1 MPVSSL
7 RVFVFLFLVFSFIPN
22 EAYISIAGVRFEAYR
37 ILLIFYFIAAV
48 GDMARE
54 KLQFFEKML
63 FCYCLWCSLS
73 FIYIYGSGGIQ
84 SSLIQFL
91 EMYVVYFMG
100 RMYTLKTGWAGCIKF
115 FKIIGVFFVLMIPL
129 ALYESQTGNRI
140 THSVV
145 GAVFGNYAASF
156 AGYSYFR
163 MGVFRS
169 SVIFA
174 HPILYSVI
182 AFSMLLPVFY
192 IFKSRR
198 RNIYLFSYVVAG
210 FTAMTSAGFLMF
222 IIQIGLVILEKISL
236 KIYLFKRIFYFSVFA
251 FLVYLE
257 IFSNRGALKFLIMS
271 ISLDPVT
278 AFTRYIQWDQAWD
291 DIIDNPFFGIGFEE
305 WSRPLW
311 LGYSIDSY
319 WLFSMV
325 NNGLV
330 AILFLAFFWIGMVRN
345 VYNMYKITNDFVY
358 YIFVSVIV
366 SLIFAAFTVDF
377 FDRAQTLTYLYFGI
391 ISGLIAN
398 QKKLNYLEK
407 NDGDRIR

>member
-1 MPVSSL
+1 MK
-7 RVFVFLFLVFSFIPN
+7 VFLFLFLVFSFIPN
-22 EAYISIAGVRFEAYR
+22 EAYLSIGGVRFEAYR
-37 ILLIFYFIAAV
+37 ILLIFYFFAAV
-48 GDMARE
+48 GDLARE
-54 KLQFFEKML
+54 KMQFFEKML

-73 FIYIYGSGGIQ
+73 FMYIYGVGGIQ
-84 SSLIQFL
+84 TSLIQFL
-91 EMYVVYFMG
+91 EMYMVYFMG
-100 RMYTLKTGWAGCIKF
+100 RMYTLRAGWYGLIKF
-115 FKIIGVFFVLMIPL
+115 LKIIGAFFILMIPL
-129 ALYESQTGNRI
+129 AVYESQTGNRI

-145 GAVFGNYAASF
+145 GAIFGNYAASF
-156 AGYSYFR
+156 AGYNYFR

-182 AFSMLLPVFY
+182 AFSMLLPVLY
-192 IFKSRR
+192 VFKGGR

-210 FTAMTSAGFLMF
+210 FTAMTSAGFLMLIVQLGF
-222 IIQIGLVILEKISL
+222 VVLEKISL
-236 KIYLFKRIFYFSVFA
+236 KISLFKRIFYFLVFA

-257 IFSNRGALKFLIMS
+257 VFSNRGALKFLIMS

-305 WSRPLW
+305 WSRPSW

-319 WLFSMV
+319 WLLAMV

-330 AILFLAFFWIGMVRN
+330 SIVFLSAFWVGMVRN
-345 VYNMYKITNDFVY
+345 VYTMYKMTNDFVY
-358 YIFVSVIV
+358 YIFFAVVM
-366 SLIFAAFTVDF
+366 SLIFAAFTVDL

-391 ISGLIAN
+391 ISGLITN
-398 QKKLNYLEK
+398 QKKLKLQEGS
-407 NDGDRIR
+407 DGDRIR